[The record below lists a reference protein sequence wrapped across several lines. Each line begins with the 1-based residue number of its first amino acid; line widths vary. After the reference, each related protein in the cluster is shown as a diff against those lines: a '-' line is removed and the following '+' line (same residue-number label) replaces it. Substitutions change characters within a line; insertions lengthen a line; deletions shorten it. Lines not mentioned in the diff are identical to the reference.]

1 MHRLSKLQFYSI
13 LGSFGCALYR
23 EDGCINMVKIKI
35 GIMGVALAA
44 CLQFTGCLATEEAPI
59 ESKAPTIEN
68 TNSITQITS
77 SPAQSSGNQISS
89 NGQNEYSTSKE
100 STEVVTEENITST
113 ENSAETVST
122 QPSTEKDESEII
134 LCEISGN
141 PYRTYSIIGVN
152 PDDGKRRTISTFSV
166 EGSITS
172 SDGSKWRLYPLYFF
186 NYSKA
191 PQKYSFSSDYK
202 YIAVTRE
209 SYENG
214 ELHAG
219 FYDENEIFTDITE
232 LAGFVRGDFDK
243 PVRQLAI
250 GFTDDG
256 QFVFADTVELNQVDD
271 IKSWTF
277 YQVQVSNNLDTI
289 KTSLQQ
295 FNYVDDFLK
304 YGEKWEL
311 PTTCCAISDVIDND
325 TFIIDYHD
333 EFVNGYA
340 FDAKRE
346 IRIYDKISGNTRT
359 LLSSDVRENWSGV
372 INPSGDSIAFL
383 SIPRSGNG
391 SASIYTI
398 PLNGGEPQK
407 VCENIPGADNKVDPV
422 TRPQMWFI
430 LSSFSH
436 APILLDWK

>member
-1 MHRLSKLQFYSI
+1 MHELSELLFYSI
-13 LGSFGCALYR
+13 LSGFGCAFYR
-23 EDGCINMVKIKI
+23 RDGCINMVKNKI
-35 GIMGVALAA
+35 WIMVITLAA
-44 CLQFTGCLATEEAPI
+44 CLQLTGCLATEEAPI
-59 ESKAPTIEN
+59 ENKAPTIEN

-77 SPAQSSGNQISS
+77 DLAQSSDNQVPS
-89 NGQNEYSTSKE
+89 NGQNEDLTSNG
-100 STEVVTEENITST
+100 SAEVVAEENITST

-122 QPSTEKDESEII
+122 QPSVEKDDSEII

-141 PYRTYSIIGVN
+141 PYRTYSIIGVDPN
-152 PDDGKRRTISTFSV
+152 DGKRRTISAFSV
-166 EGSITS
+166 EGSVTS
-172 SDGSKWRLYPLYFF
+172 NDSKWLLYPLYFF
-186 NYSKA
+186 NYSTA
-191 PQKYSFSSDYK
+191 PQKYSFSGDYK

-271 IKSWTF
+271 IKNWTF
-277 YQVQVSNNLDTI
+277 YQVRVSDNLNTI
-289 KTSLQQ
+289 KNSLQQ
-295 FNYVDDFLK
+295 FNNVDDFLK

-311 PTTCCAISDVIDND
+311 PTNCCAISDVIDND
-325 TFIIDYHD
+325 TLIIDYHD
-333 EFVNGYA
+333 ESVPGYA

-359 LLSSDVRENWSGV
+359 LLSGDVRENWSGV

-391 SASIYTI
+391 NASIYTI

-407 VCENIPGADNKVDPV
+407 VCENISGADNKADPV
-422 TRPQMWFI
+422 TRPQRWFVNY
-430 LSSFSH
+430 SFSH